1 MLKKVLFITSLL
13 LPAVS
18 YSSLLEQ
25 EDIAVN
31 NLIRSMVEDDA
42 NTFLRHGKTVF
53 FNGIGYYSTNEII
66 ADYKS
71 NELYANKK
79 YLNKVLRITGK
90 ASEIRADAS
99 GNGIIEM
106 GNAGY
111 STGLRLHI
119 DGDSEYAI
127 NLTKGAPVDVICV
140 GGKLTNGVP
149 IMQDCSSASEY
160 TDALSNA
167 YLSGLNKDPDV
178 KAIFYSILKGNESEL
193 YKPCL
198 TGAKE
203 CLDALQSLSRGGI
216 NPWDKAEI
224 YLRAHYPEVEKKHN
238 PLFK

>member
-1 MLKKVLFITSLL
+1 MLKKALFITSLL
-13 LPAVS
+13 LPAAS
-18 YSSLLEQ
+18 YSFSQDQ
-25 EDIAVN
+25 EDVAVS
-31 NLIRSMVEDDA
+31 NLIRSTLEDDA
-42 NTFLRHGKTVF
+42 NTFLRHGKSVTF
-53 FNGIGYYSTNEII
+53 SDIDSYSSDEII
-66 ADYKS
+66 ADYRS

-106 GNAGY
+106 SNAGY

-140 GGKLTNGVP
+140 GGNLTNGVP
-149 IMQDCSSASEY
+149 IMQDCSSTQERIEK
-160 TDALSNA
+160 ALSDN
-167 YLSGLNKDPDV
+167 LKGISRGQDLWI
-178 KAIFYSILKGNESEL
+178 IFYSILKGNEREL
-193 YKPCL
+193 FKPCL
-198 TGAKE
+198 IGKKE
-203 CLDALQSLSRGGI
+203 CLDAFQLLARNGI